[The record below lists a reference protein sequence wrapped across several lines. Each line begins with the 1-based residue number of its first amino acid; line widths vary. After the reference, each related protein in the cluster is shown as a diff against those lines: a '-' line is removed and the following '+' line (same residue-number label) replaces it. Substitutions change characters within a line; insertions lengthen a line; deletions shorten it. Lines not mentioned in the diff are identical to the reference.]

1 MNHTKYDKLAQMQ
14 AHKAEYKTD
23 WPLIICSI
31 SVCVFG
37 VWLLDSI
44 ALEINNWFGIN

>member
-14 AHKAEYKTD
+14 AHKVEDKSD

-37 VWLLDSI
+37 FWLLD
-44 ALEINNWFGIN
+44 AVADWAVGIN

>member
-14 AHKAEYKTD
+14 SHEVKEKSD

-31 SVCVFG
+31 SVCAFG
-37 VWLLDSI
+37 FWLLNSI
-44 ALEINNWFGIN
+44 ADWAVGIN

>member
-14 AHKAEYKTD
+14 ARKVEYKSD

-31 SVCVFG
+31 AFCVFG
-37 VWLLDSI
+37 FWLLNSI
-44 ALEINNWFGIN
+44 ADWVAGIY